1 MMPEP
6 LDRLGARAATAMRE
20 LARTTADP
28 DGDLAVVLGGGAG
41 ERPAPT
47 ANRVRWLAAAAVVG
61 VAVAAVVAVAGG
73 GEEPARIVPATAPPT
88 PVTPVTPVTP
98 ATSLTSVPT
107 TTIAAETTVG
117 PPPSTT
123 IPTGSATSP
132 LEVLRPCAGLDCED
146 VRYGASGLP
155 VVYDAAARTLTV
167 LGATTRTLALDI
179 PEIAGRL
186 VAVGPDDVAYLAVE
200 SASEPSPGRLLAVP
214 TSGERAGTVTV
225 LAGPTDGLG
234 LVGVGPSA
242 GGIEVVDC
250 CGVGVTDATYPY
262 VDAATSPLPADPTRE
277 RWSWTWTDVVSVVD
291 RGSGRTYEVPQPQ
304 AEREGPR
311 AGDVRPLL
319 DGRVPVLITD
329 EVGAVTIWLL
339 DPSSGAWTSTALGD
353 VNVVDIDPAG
363 AVLVRDRSTLAP
375 SLVPLV

>member
-1 MMPEP
+1 MMHEP

-28 DGDLAVVLGGGAG
+28 DGDLAMVLGGGAD

-61 VAVAAVVAVAGG
+61 VAVAAVVALAGG
-73 GEEPARIVPATAPPT
+73 GDEPARLVPATPPPT
-88 PVTPVTPVTP
+88 PVTPATP
-98 ATSLTSVPT
+98 ATPLTSLPT
-107 TTIAAETTVG
+107 TTIVAVTTVG
-117 PPPSTT
+117 PPSTT
-123 IPTGSATSP
+123 TPAGSATSP
-132 LEVLRPCAGLDCED
+132 VEVLRTCTGLDCED

-155 VVYDAAARTLTV
+155 VVYDAAARALSV

-179 PEIAGRL
+179 PETAGRL

-200 SASEPSPGRLLAVP
+200 SASERSPGRLLAVP

-242 GGIEVVDC
+242 KGIEVVDC

-262 VDAATSPLPADPTRE
+262 VDAAASPLPADPTRE

-291 RGSGRTYEVPQPQ
+291 RDSGRTYEVPQPQ

-311 AGDVRPLL
+311 AGDLRPLL
-319 DGRVPVLITD
+319 DGRVPVVITD
-329 EVGAVTIWLL
+329 EVGTVTIWLL

-353 VNVVDIDPAG
+353 VNVVDIGPAG